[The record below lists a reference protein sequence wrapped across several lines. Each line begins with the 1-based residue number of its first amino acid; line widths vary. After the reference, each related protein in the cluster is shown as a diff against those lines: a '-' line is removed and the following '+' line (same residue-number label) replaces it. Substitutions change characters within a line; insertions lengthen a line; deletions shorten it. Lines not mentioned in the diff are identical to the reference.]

1 MDNIF
6 ADIQMSEIFYS
17 LELERDKYITI
28 FLHTEEKKRKCLK
41 IPTMAFKQI

>member
-6 ADIQMSEIFYS
+6 AGIQMNEIFYS
-17 LELERDKYITI
+17 LELERDKYKII
-28 FLHTEEKKRKCLK
+28 FCVHKKKRKCLK